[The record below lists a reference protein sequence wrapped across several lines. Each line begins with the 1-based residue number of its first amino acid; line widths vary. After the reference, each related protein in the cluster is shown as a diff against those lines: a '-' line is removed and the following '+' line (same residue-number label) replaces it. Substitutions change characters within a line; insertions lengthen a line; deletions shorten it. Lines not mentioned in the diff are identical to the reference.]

1 MIEESTLNRIMYITK
16 QIPNI
21 KKSLK
26 VLNEPNNHLV
36 LEYYTKNPEIID
48 LYPTR
53 FKLDLDV
60 VTEVMFKDYLKK
72 SLETTLQQ
80 LTEELDSYEILK
92 K

>member
-1 MIEESTLNRIMYITK
+1 MIEQSTLNRIMYITRQITDIK
-16 QIPNI
+16 QT
-21 KKSLK
+21 LK

-48 LYPTR
+48 LYPTK
-53 FKLDLDV
+53 FNLNLDV
-60 VTEVMFKDYLKK
+60 VTQVLLKDYLKK